1 MVLMLAFWGGL
12 PPPPSLPWPSFFSLS
27 FCPLL
32 LFVEEITMWLA
43 KVATTLYL
51 SMMYRQNSRGC
62 CMPLNRSA
70 WVHHFAYSSCGH
82 FSYMGN
88 KFFICRT
95 TGSIP
100 ASLGMSKVQMR
111 RSKYSS
117 RAR

>member
-1 MVLMLAFWGGL
+1 
-12 PPPPSLPWPSFFSLS
+12 
-27 FCPLL
+27 
-32 LFVEEITMWLA
+32 MWLA